1 MKSKVEQGVD
11 LLSLFL
17 ENPEEFTEDLI
28 IDELFDFFLAGSL
41 TTQYASQ
48 TLISHCAKDPASLKR
63 MRDEFVRVISQHPL
77 AEKGNLSKREVM
89 DAALD
94 TELCGDLDYLN
105 HVMCETLRF

>member
-48 TLISHCAKDPASLKR
+48 TLISHCAKDPASLKK
-63 MRDEFVRVISQHPL
+63 MRDEFVKVIS
-77 AEKGNLSKREVM
+77 
-89 DAALD
+89 
-94 TELCGDLDYLN
+94 
-105 HVMCETLRF
+105 